1 MSLSVSCP
9 ECGTPLEV
17 DDEYRDWKVRCPR
30 CRHEFH
36 AVPMPPVAQTPD
48 RESEWDEDSERQRPR
63 RRRRRMR
70 DEEDD
75 DWVDA
80 EAGAQEI
87 AGPAAWLEAIGWV
100 SLVLAVLACAGI
112 VAYGISEA
120 NQPRPANGLN
130 KAKDDDPAVLI
141 FVGFCVGVFALPYFG
156 LIAFGARKMRN
167 LSSHGWGMAS
177 AIMAIA
183 ALPLFGPCGLPIFGP
198 GIWALVVLNR
208 LNVKA
213 AFQRNRRRNRRDD
226 DEDD

>member
-1 MSLSVSCP
+1 M
-9 ECGTPLEV
+9 
-17 DDEYRDWKVRCPR
+17 
-30 CRHEFH
+30 
-36 AVPMPPVAQTPD
+36 PD
-48 RESEWDEDSERQRPR
+48 RIPELDEDSEEEFPR
-63 RRRRRMR
+63 RHRRRRRMR
-70 DEEDD
+70 DEDDD

-100 SLVLAVLACAGI
+100 SLVLAVLACACL

-120 NQPRPANGLN
+120 NQPRPANGPA
-130 KAKDDDPAVLI
+130 KAKENDPAVLI
-141 FVGFCVGVFALPYFG
+141 VVGCCLGVFALPYFG

-183 ALPLFGPCGLPIFGP
+183 ALPLFGLCGLPIFGP

-213 AFQRNRRRNRRDD
+213 AFQRNRRRKLRDD